1 MMKSLARQKG
11 LTMKSTQTRVWIS
24 VLRIAVLASL
34 TLFLYHDRAV
44 SSTDADQAAAVAVSY
59 LGLGE
64 DKNRTQTAA
73 TSAEQVS
80 FDGSIIQCT
89 DSYVGKPT
97 WAVSVSNVQ
106 MSWVDGLR
114 RDIEGADQTMLMD
127 FEVFVDVESG
137 VVIKT
142 TARPSL
148 HGSTEYQIPF
158 EEHWGQDPS
167 NLAVETTISG
177 DVPSGGLLVAISQR
191 AAQSPLIAQEIEAVL
206 ISMEWKGEG
215 DKPDLYP
222 DDSIPVWWIAFRY
235 ADVGHMTGSAD
246 GTSTVFG
253 TRQFFQ
259 IIDLSC
265 DDPRLTAVVNT
276 GSFAQ

>member
-1 MMKSLARQKG
+1 MESKQI
-11 LTMKSTQTRVWIS
+11 RVWIS
-24 VLRIAVLASL
+24 VLRIAVLAIL

-44 SSTDADQAAAVAVSY
+44 SSTDADQAIEVVVNY
-59 LGLGE
+59 LGLGQA
-64 DKNRTQTAA
+64 KHRTQTTA

-114 RDIEGADQTMLMD
+114 REIEGADQTILMD
-127 FEVFVDVESG
+127 FDVFVDVESG

-142 TARPSL
+142 MARPSQL
-148 HGSTEYQIPF
+148 GSTEYRIPF
-158 EEHWGQDPS
+158 EEHWGQDPN
-167 NLAVETTISG
+167 NLKVETKISG
-177 DVPSGGLLVAISQR
+177 DVPSGGLLAAISQR
-191 AAQSPLIAQEIEAVL
+191 AALSPLKAQEIEAVL
-206 ISMEWKGEG
+206 IAMEWRGE
-215 DKPDLYP
+215 DAKPDLYP
-222 DDSIPVWWIAFRY
+222 DNSIPVWWVTFRY
-235 ADVGHMTGSAD
+235 ADVDIELGSAD

-265 DDPRLTAVVNT
+265 DEPRLTAVVNT